1 MLVHGINFARIDH
14 SLEQLLLQTK
24 KKTYLEEDI
33 NDEYVENVF
42 EWDDNT
48 IKDSLEFGHSVDG
61 LQRSQDPE
69 QLQAL

>member
-1 MLVHGINFARIDH
+1 MEWIL
-14 SLEQLLLQTK
+14 LELTTPLNSYYKLYF
-24 KKTYLEEDI
+24 KKTHLEEDI
-33 NDEYVENVF
+33 NDENVENVF